1 MFEKVATQHTNCTN
15 GVTFQQLN
23 TLNDNQVIKRINYWR
38 SQKLADVKRQQ
49 G

>member
-23 TLNDNQVIKRINYWR
+23 TLNDNQVIKQINY
-38 SQKLADVKRQQ
+38 
-49 G
+49 